1 MLRALLSSF
10 VMTLALLLAA
20 CGGGSG
26 GDTAGAPP
34 SATASSNVV
43 KGLIRNG
50 VVTAWRWSG
59 GAYVQVGS
67 ARTGENGDFS
77 LTVQDPVPGEV
88 LRLALD
94 VSSDT
99 RPGYRT
105 EMLCDVAQCGS
116 GVRGDWVP
124 LTTGLGLT
132 SWISVGSDGA
142 LTVMPMTP
150 VSTLLVRYAED
161 LGGGHLTAP
170 TLDVARQR
178 IAGLFKLTPE
188 QLLAR
193 PGNIVNALWLDAAS
207 PEAIKVSL
215 LSAAFAEL
223 STASGYSIEQV
234 LQHFATTFSQHDGHL
249 MQDGE
254 VGSLGDVYR
263 AVGAI
268 VTAAGAP
275 AVQAWVQDWITGVTT
290 ALQSGQLNT
299 AACAPDCQPF
309 DSNVFL
315 TALGTGSDSLGG
327 DLRRVMNE
335 KGAASLEQ
343 LLAGELSRYG
353 WLLSADSVAL
363 TQSAVQVVGIS
374 ALSVLGMAPAAPAGL
389 AVVREGNVLHFD
401 GTINGLVMDLD
412 ITVPPLLDT
421 LQAYEPGTAMTFVF
435 GAQGTVQNERL
446 RASINGTLSIDA
458 TGTDF
463 APLRD
468 AIAAYVMASM
478 GSDPNA
484 VLLAQASLLQSV
496 GGVLRTGQ
504 AVFTLDGSAGVARLE
519 LQGDALVETSRLAV
533 AGKAGLNVDM
543 DGLVG
548 GGVKASGQVDHGSLE
563 LPNGDTFTVNPEQGH
578 YLRFALAQDGTAE
591 LNIGVH
597 VLGHDATVS
606 GSGTL
611 AALGPLLS
619 HLKDG
624 IANQLQSLTL
634 DFTALATQFMTDAQA
649 LALTVSGQAVIP
661 DYDHTYTMTFA
672 GGVLAISQPDSSAVA
687 LRVVFSSHGL
697 VAAAGGKWWMVGVD
711 LSVPSLPALL
721 LSDSSGGEWR
731 WDFDFSGVTS
741 VATL

>member
-10 VMTLALLLAA
+10 VLTLALLLAA

-26 GDTAGAPP
+26 GDAASAPP

-50 VVTAWRWSG
+50 VVTAWRWSE
-59 GAYVQVGS
+59 GAYVLVGS

-77 LTVQDPVPGEV
+77 LAVQDPVPGEV

-94 VSSDT
+94 VSGDT

-132 SWISVGSDGA
+132 SWISVGGDGT

-150 VSTLLVRYAED
+150 VSTMLVRYAED

-170 TLDVARQR
+170 TLEVARQR
-178 IAGLFKLTPE
+178 IAGLFKMTPE
-188 QLLAR
+188 QLLVR
-193 PGNIVNALWLDAAS
+193 PGNIANALWLDVAS

-234 LQHFATTFSQHDGHL
+234 LQHVATTFSQYDGHL

-254 VGSLGDVYR
+254 TGSLGDVYR
-263 AVGAI
+263 AMGAI
-268 VTAAGAP
+268 IAAAGAP
-275 AVQAWVQDWITGVTT
+275 AVQSWVQDWITGVTA
-290 ALQSGQLNT
+290 ALQSDQLT
-299 AACAPDCQPF
+299 TSACAPDCQPF

-315 TALGTGSDSLGG
+315 EALGTGSDTLGG
-327 DLRRVMNE
+327 DLRRVMDE
-335 KGAASLEQ
+335 KGVETLEQ

-353 WLLSADSVAL
+353 WLLSADSIAL
-363 TQSAVQVVGIS
+363 AQSAMQVVGAS
-374 ALSVLGMAPAAPAGL
+374 ALSVLGMPLGAPAGL
-389 AVVREGNVLHFD
+389 TLVREGDVLRFD
-401 GTINGLVMDLD
+401 GTINGLAIDLD
-412 ITVPPLLDT
+412 VTLPPLLDT
-421 LQAYEPGTAMTFVF
+421 IQAYEPGATMAFVF
-435 GAQGTVQNERL
+435 GAQGTLQNERL
-446 RASINGTLSIDA
+446 RASINGTLAIDA

-478 GSDPNA
+478 GDDPNA
-484 VLLAQASLLQSV
+484 VMLAQAGLLQAV
-496 GGVLRTGQ
+496 GGILRAGQ
-504 AVFTLDGSAGVARLE
+504 AEFTLDGSAGVARLE
-519 LQGDALVETSRLAV
+519 LQGEALVETSRLAV
-533 AGKAGLNVDM
+533 AGKAGLQVDM
-543 DGLVG
+543 DGLAG

-563 LPNGDTFTVNPEQGH
+563 LPNGDTFTVDPEQGH
-578 YLRFALAQDGTAE
+578 YLRFALAQHGTAE

-597 VLGHDATVS
+597 ILGHDATVS

-624 IANQLQSLTL
+624 IADQLQALTL
-634 DFTALATQFMTDAQA
+634 DFTALATQFLTDARA
-649 LALTVSGQAVIP
+649 LALTVS
-661 DYDHTYTMTFA
+661 
-672 GGVLAISQPDSSAVA
+672 
-687 LRVVFSSHGL
+687 
-697 VAAAGGKWWMVGVD
+697 
-711 LSVPSLPALL
+711 
-721 LSDSSGGEWR
+721 
-731 WDFDFSGVTS
+731 
-741 VATL
+741 